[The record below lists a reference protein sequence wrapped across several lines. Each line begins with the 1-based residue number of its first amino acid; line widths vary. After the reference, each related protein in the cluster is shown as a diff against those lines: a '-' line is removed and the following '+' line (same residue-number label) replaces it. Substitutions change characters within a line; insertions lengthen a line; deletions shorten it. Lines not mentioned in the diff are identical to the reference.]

1 MKGINE
7 PRYPNFLGIRKAA
20 KAAIPVWTAAD
31 LGLSL
36 PPAATSALRYMNPP
50 AREISTEI
58 IDGASVEEKAAA
70 LADRLFLE
78 KVL

>member
-1 MKGINE
+1 
-7 PRYPNFLGIRKAA
+7 
-20 KAAIPVWTAAD
+20 
-31 LGLSL
+31 
-36 PPAATSALRYMNPP
+36 MNPP